1 MGEKTAWL
9 PEQAST
15 FAPTIDSLFYFVTW
29 VSAILFVLVV
39 GGMVYF
45 MFKYRRR
52 DASERPDPV
61 KENKIVEISWIVVP
75 TILVLIVFTW
85 GFQGYVRL
93 NVAPPEAYEVKVY
106 AQKWNWRFEYPNG
119 FNSTNELVVPSGRPV
134 RLQMVSE
141 DVLHSF
147 FLPNMRV
154 KQDVLPNRYSSV
166 WFEATKNDTF
176 QVFCT
181 EYCGTEH
188 SGMQATLVTLPQDEF
203 NDWLGEAGMG
213 DDIPLPELGEQLYEN
228 AGCQGC
234 HSLDGSRVVGPTFA
248 ELFGSERN
256 FTDGTSVVADEEYLR
271 ESIVAPQVKIVEG
284 YQGIMPSYAYLTERQ
299 VSGLIEF
306 IKSQN

>member
-1 MGEKTAWL
+1 MGGNSLWL

-15 FAPTIDSLFYFVTW
+15 FAPSIDSLFYFVTW
-29 VSAILFVLVV
+29 VSTILFIMVI

-45 MFKYRRR
+45 MFKYRRQNA
-52 DASERPDPV
+52 DERPDPI
-61 KENKIVEISWIVVP
+61 KENKLVEISWIVLP

-93 NVAPPEAYEVKVY
+93 NVAPPESYEIKVY

-119 FNSTNELVVPSGRPV
+119 YNSTNEVVVPQDRPV
-134 RLQMVSE
+134 RFHMVSE

-147 FLPNMRV
+147 YLPSMRV

-166 WFEATKNDTF
+166 WFEATKTDTF

-188 SGMQATLVTLPQDEF
+188 SSMFAQLVALPQDEF
-203 NDWLGEAGMG
+203 NDWLESAG
-213 DDIPLPELGEQLYEN
+213 DDPNKPLPEVGEDLYNN

-234 HSLDGSRVVGPTFA
+234 HSLDGSRRVGPSFA

-256 FTDGTSVVADEEYLR
+256 FTDGTSAQADDDYIR
-271 ESIVAPQVKIVEG
+271 ESIVAPQTKIVEG
-284 YQGIMPSYAYLTERQ
+284 YEGIMPSYSYLTERQ
-299 VSGLIEF
+299 VSGLVEF